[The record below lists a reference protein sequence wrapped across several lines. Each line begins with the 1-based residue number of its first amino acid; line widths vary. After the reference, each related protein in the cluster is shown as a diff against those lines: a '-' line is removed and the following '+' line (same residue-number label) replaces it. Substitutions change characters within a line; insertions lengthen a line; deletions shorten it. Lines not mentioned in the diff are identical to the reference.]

1 MVSSK
6 DPSRRLVE
14 LVSEGSMPDERAAM
28 MLQSK
33 WRIRLALVALK
44 AMTAR
49 RAAAAAGGGVA
60 ASDTALAAQQ
70 LQHRRQ
76 QQVAAQALLER
87 EQQRE
92 QQQQQQQQATPQQSV
107 AVDGG
112 GRRQRRQLKL
122 VVDAESG
129 GGADALPTCG
139 TPAALGLAVE
149 PTFEQALAV
158 AEAASL
164 VATEPSDASSEPASA
179 AKLETPPPTAEEVC
193 VQVAQTQDVTQTL

>member
-1 MVSSK
+1 MCCAPFLYPSRQLVAGGYTSMVSSK

-92 QQQQQQQQATPQQSV
+92 QQQQQQQQQQATPQQSV

-112 GRRQRRQLKL
+112 GRR
-122 VVDAESG
+122 
-129 GGADALPTCG
+129 
-139 TPAALGLAVE
+139 
-149 PTFEQALAV
+149 
-158 AEAASL
+158 
-164 VATEPSDASSEPASA
+164 
-179 AKLETPPPTAEEVC
+179 
-193 VQVAQTQDVTQTL
+193 